1 MINNYLIYVD
11 LLFSICV
18 NNIENDKVKPL
29 FKIIENAQ
37 LITRSINLPYIY
49 FKDKKKYNYELL
61 SEMISFI
68 EIFNKEGAL
77 NITSSVI
84 VSIESYL
91 RGFLK
96 LKYTDLSKRLL
107 KVTKTFLPK
116 EIQEDFEE
124 KYL

>member
-68 EIFNKEGAL
+68 EIFNKEWAL